1 MNAGEIA
8 QFSLEQRYRHKAG
21 QLIWVSVSGSALQ
34 VDGRLAY
41 HLLML
46 EDIDQRKAYES
57 ALADSERRARELSEQ
72 LGQVIWATRS
82 GTWQLQPQSGAVQI
96 NARWAQMLGY
106 TLEELQPLGYHTWQR
121 LVHPDD
127 LEQAERCLQD
137 CLQGRREHYENELR
151 MRHRDG
157 HWVWVYTCGQVVEW
171 ADGRPLLM
179 SGTHSDISARRHSE
193 EKLRLAASVFTHA
206 RESIM
211 ITSAAGEIVDVNAT
225 FCQSTGY
232 SREEMLGG
240 NPRLLKSGR
249 HPESFYSEL
258 WRTLQA
264 QGHWSGEVWNRN
276 RDGSVRAS
284 LLTIS
289 AVRDSNDRIS
299 HYVSLFTDIS
309 AMKEQVEALEHSAN
323 YDPLT
328 GLPNRLLLADRLQQA
343 LAQAERRNSQLA
355 VVFLDLDG
363 FKAVNDLHGHD
374 VGDELLILL
383 AERMKAVLRESDT
396 LARIGGD
403 EFLAVLGDLQGE
415 ADCLPILRRLLF
427 LVAEPV
433 TVRGIELRVSVSVG
447 ISLYPTHG
455 HSTQLLVR
463 QADLAMYAAKQGGR
477 NRYQFFSPELPE
489 QP

>member
-1 MNAGEIA
+1 MDDLLAG
-8 QFSLEQRYRHKAG
+8 
-21 QLIWVSVSGSALQ
+21 V
-34 VDGRLAY
+34 
-41 HLLML
+41 
-46 EDIDQRKAYES
+46 
-57 ALADSERRARELSEQ
+57 EQ
-72 LGQVIWATRS
+72 L
-82 GTWQLQPQSGAVQI
+82 
-96 NARWAQMLGY
+96 
-106 TLEELQPLGYHTWQR
+106 
-121 LVHPDD
+121 
-127 LEQAERCLQD
+127 
-137 CLQGRREHYENELR
+137 
-151 MRHRDG
+151 
-157 HWVWVYTCGQVVEW
+157 
-171 ADGRPLLM
+171 
-179 SGTHSDISARRHSE
+179 
-193 EKLRLAASVFTHA
+193 
-206 RESIM
+206 
-211 ITSAAGEIVDVNAT
+211 
-225 FCQSTGY
+225 
-232 SREEMLGG
+232 
-240 NPRLLKSGR
+240 
-249 HPESFYSEL
+249 
-258 WRTLQA
+258 
-264 QGHWSGEVWNRN
+264 
-276 RDGSVRAS
+276 
-284 LLTIS
+284 
-289 AVRDSNDRIS
+289 
-299 HYVSLFTDIS
+299 
-309 AMKEQVEALEHSAN
+309 EALEHSAN